1 MMKSRIRFSLPLLLL
16 LTACHQKEAPRPMVD
31 RLEGAGAGDLSTA
44 SIHSIQQWLQQH
56 EDLALEVKKECE
68 RVRKSGNATANW
80 GRYHRRQSLYGG
92 G

>member
-1 MMKSRIRFSLPLLLL
+1 
-16 LTACHQKEAPRPMVD
+16 MVD

-80 GRYHRRQSLYGG
+80 GGTTEGRVCTAAANTSFYHPFRGDNKSH
-92 G
+92 